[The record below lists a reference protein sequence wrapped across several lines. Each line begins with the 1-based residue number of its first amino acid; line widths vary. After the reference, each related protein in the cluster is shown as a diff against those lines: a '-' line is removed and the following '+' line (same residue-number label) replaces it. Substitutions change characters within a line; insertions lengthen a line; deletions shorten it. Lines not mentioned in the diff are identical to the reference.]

1 MSSQPSVLILGA
13 RGRLG
18 LAAAR
23 AFAAAGWTVHAQV
36 RPGARGPAI
45 AGVEWLGIAAGDT
58 AALAARAAGA
68 QVVVHGLS
76 PRYTNAA
83 WRAEL
88 PSLTQHAIDIS
99 RALGATLMLPASV
112 YNFGAGMPRVLRE
125 DTPQAPTTVKGR
137 LRAATERQILE
148 ATRDGAMK
156 AVVIRAGNFFGG
168 GTGSWFDLVMA
179 KELAQGTFT
188 YPGQLDVPTAWAFLP
203 DLARTFV
210 EVAQRGDRL
219 PAFEVLHFRGA
230 ALTGQDWVG
239 AVTSIAEEQGWS
251 RPGAPLRVR
260 SLSWPLM
267 RLLGLVVPM
276 VASICEMRYLWRTP
290 HTLAN
295 DRLLALIGEEPHTP
309 FPAAVRAALAE
320 LDLLSRVP
328 PALATASPVSR

>member
-23 AFAAAGWTVHAQV
+23 AFAAAGWTVRAQV
-36 RPGARGPAI
+36 RPGASGPAI
-45 AGVEWLGIAAGDT
+45 AGVEWLGVGAGDT

-99 RALGATLMLPASV
+99 RALGATLMFPASV

-125 DTPQAPTTVKGR
+125 ETPQAPTTVKGH

-156 AVVIRAGNFFGG
+156 AVLIRAGDFFGG

-179 KELAQGTFT
+179 KDLAQGTFT

-210 EVAQRGDRL
+210 EVAQRCDRL
-219 PAFEVLHFRGA
+219 PPFEVLHFGGFT
-230 ALTGQDWVG
+230 LTGRDWVD
-239 AVTSIAEEQGWS
+239 AVTPIAQEQGWS
-251 RPGAPLRVR
+251 RPGAPLRAR
-260 SLSWPLM
+260 SLLWPLM
-267 RLLGLVVPM
+267 RLLGLVVP
-276 VASICEMRYLWRTP
+276 VVGSICEMRYLWRTP
-290 HTLAN
+290 HSLAN
-295 DRLLALIGEEPHTP
+295 DRLLALIGYEPHTP
-309 FPAAVRAALAE
+309 FPAALRGALA
-320 LDLLSRVP
+320 DLNLLGRIP
-328 PALATASPVSR
+328 PATATASLASR